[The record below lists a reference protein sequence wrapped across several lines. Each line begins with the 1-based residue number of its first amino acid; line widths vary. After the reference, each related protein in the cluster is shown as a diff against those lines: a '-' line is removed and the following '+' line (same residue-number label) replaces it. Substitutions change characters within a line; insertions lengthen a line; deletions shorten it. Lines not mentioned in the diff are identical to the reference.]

1 MVMLIVT
8 LTLIAAFL
16 GSLAG
21 SLSGQ
26 VIRRLRSRREQRRLP
41 VSPVIDRLTA
51 AEIDQAA
58 AAWAAAHG
66 KPAAGGLLADKL
78 RLAFGLRPPSRPFD
92 QDEPRWRP

>member
-8 LTLIAAFL
+8 LTLIAAFV
-16 GSLAG
+16 GGLAG

-26 VIRRLRSRREQRRLP
+26 VLRRLRSKREQRRPALP
-41 VSPVIDRLTA
+41 VVDPLTA
-51 AEIDQAA
+51 AEIDHVA

-78 RLAFGLRPPSRPFD
+78 RLAFGLRRPPRPFD
-92 QDEPRWRP
+92 QDEPRWRS